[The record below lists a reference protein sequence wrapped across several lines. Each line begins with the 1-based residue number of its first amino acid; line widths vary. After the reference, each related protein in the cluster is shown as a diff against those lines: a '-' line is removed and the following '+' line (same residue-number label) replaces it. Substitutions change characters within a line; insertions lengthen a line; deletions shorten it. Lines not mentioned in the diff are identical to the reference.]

1 MPIKEYSIPIIIT
14 LAAVVF
20 LSVYSIR
27 PYAYNFSA
35 MIRISK
41 TENPGPVQKYF
52 QKGMVVFGDKGG
64 YDGQAYY
71 LAAMDPFMSEGVYK
85 DAYRQQRILYPVAA
99 RVLALGNAQWLPY
112 SMFLVNIIA
121 LGAGMVFFIA
131 ILRHYG
137 ASSYWSFFYGLA
149 PPSIMTIQYDLPSPL
164 SIALIVSAV
173 YFYVVKKSLVVTAV
187 FMALAFLTREDSVMA
202 LIPMLVWDYQKEK
215 KFSRIAVLLSALVP
229 FFLWQFFIA
238 YRLGDLPAG
247 ASATVINPIPFYG
260 IVSYFGGV
268 EFSGVRD
275 FFKILSCFVV
285 LIFFAVTAVAGAA
298 ALREKR
304 AFFLYVVAAY
314 VLLVPFTVSSQ
325 WDNFNGLLRMFYG
338 IFPFL
343 VLSFAAYKGGKLKPC
358 VYAIAFLSFLTLV
371 RVLFVSP
378 VYPFEIW

>member
-1 MPIKEYSIPIIIT
+1 MGIKGVLIPIIIT

-27 PYAYNFSA
+27 PYEYNFSA

-52 QKGMVVFGDKGG
+52 QKGMVIFGDKGG

-71 LAAMDPFMSEGVYK
+71 LAAMDPFMSEGVYR
-85 DAYRQQRILYPVAA
+85 DAYRQQRILYPLAS

-121 LGAGMVFFIA
+121 LAAGMFFFIA

-137 ASSYWSFFYGLA
+137 ASSYWSIFYGLA

-164 SIALIVSAV
+164 SIALIVAAT
-173 YFYVVKKSLVVTAV
+173 YFYVVKKRLGVTAV

-202 LIPMLVWDYQKEK
+202 LIPMLVWDYQSEK
-215 KFSRIAVLLSALVP
+215 KLPRIAVLLSALAP
-229 FFLWQFFIA
+229 FFLWQLFIA

-247 ASATVINPIPFYG
+247 TSATVISLIPFYG
-260 IVSYFGGV
+260 IAGYFGGV
-268 EFSGVRD
+268 EFSGMKE
-275 FFKILSCFVV
+275 FFKILSCFAV
-285 LIFFAVTAVAGAA
+285 LIFFAATAIAGA
-298 ALREKR
+298 LTMKKKR
-304 AFFLYVVAAY
+304 GFFLYVAAAY
-314 VLLVPFTVSSQ
+314 ILLVPFTVSSQ
-325 WDNFNGLLRMFYG
+325 WDNYNGLLRMFYG

-343 VLSFAAYKGGKLKPC
+343 VLSFAADKNEKLKPC
-358 VYAIAFLSFLTLV
+358 VMAIAFLSFLTLI
-371 RVLFVSP
+371 RILFVSP
-378 VYPFEIW
+378 VYPFEVW

>member
-1 MPIKEYSIPIIIT
+1 MLRGILIPIIVSLSAIV
-14 LAAVVF
+14 L

-27 PYAYNFSA
+27 PYGYNFSA
-35 MIRISK
+35 MIRMSK

-52 QKGMVVFGDKGG
+52 QKGMVIFGDRGG

-71 LAAMDPFMSEGVYK
+71 LAAMDPFMSEGVYR
-85 DAYRQQRILYPVAA
+85 DAYRQQRILYPLAA
-99 RVLALGNAQWLPY
+99 RGLALGRAECLPY

-121 LGAGMVFFIA
+121 LAVGMAFFIA

-137 ASSYWSFFYGLA
+137 ASSYWSLFYGLA
-149 PPSIMTIQYDLPSPL
+149 PPSIMTIQYDLPSPM
-164 SIALIVSAV
+164 SIALIVAAA
-173 YFYVVKKSLVVTAV
+173 YFYVVKKRLWMTAF

-202 LIPMLVWDYQKEK
+202 LIPMLVWDYQSEK
-215 KFSRIAVLLSALVP
+215 KIPRIAVLLSSLIP

-247 ASATVINPIPFYG
+247 TSATVISLMPFYG

-268 EFSGVRD
+268 GFSGLRE
-275 FFKILSCFVV
+275 FFKMLSCFVV
-285 LIFFAVTAVAGAA
+285 LIFFAATAIACAS
-298 ALREKR
+298 ALRGKR
-304 AFFLYVVAAY
+304 GFFLYVVAAY
-314 VLLVPFTVSSQ
+314 ILLVPFTVASQ
-325 WDNFNGLLRMFYG
+325 WDNYNGLLRMFYG

-343 VLSFAAYKGGKLKPC
+343 VLSYAAHKGAKLKAC
-358 VYAIAFLSFLTLV
+358 VVAIAFLSFLTLV